1 MPRGWKE
8 PTRATEAKLSAA
20 LTSAVSNEIMQT
32 AVAIAQGYGDITL
45 EDERASITEYPM
57 SLIILYS
64 ILDHL
69 KPGTAEIRKILTGY
83 IRSPPSHD
91 EAGDV
96 LAEVVRWKRA
106 QKQARASNIEKLS
119 SAEYLEAL
127 MGILRP
133 LTNSNRVLNTIVA
146 NMEAEIEYNDPSDV
160 FVRGWEE
167 RLINN
172 IKMMRAGHCGKTK

>member
-1 MPRGWKE
+1 MR
-8 PTRATEAKLSAA
+8 
-20 LTSAVSNEIMQT
+20 
-32 AVAIAQGYGDITL
+32 
-45 EDERASITEYPM
+45 
-57 SLIILYS
+57 LIILYS

-91 EAGDV
+91 EAGGV

-119 SAEYLEAL
+119 SAEYLEAR

-133 LTNSNRVLNTIVA
+133 LTNSNRVINTIVQY
-146 NMEAEIEYNDPSDV
+146 MEAEIEYNDPSDG

-172 IKMMRAGHCGKTK
+172 IKMMRAGHCGKRNDTSSYAGNGESHGIKSIKIIWKSKHADARIIP